1 MPRLFIK
8 GESTE
13 VVEGEGDVGWLIIWS
28 IAKNAE
34 YVPELPHGDVFL
46 VKNTALALGVC
57 RRRLS
62 LDAFLL

>member
-28 IAKNAE
+28 IAGNAE
-34 YVPELPHGDVFL
+34 YLPELPHGDVFL
-46 VKNTALALGVC
+46 VKKLHA
-57 RRRLS
+57 RWRLS
-62 LDAFLL
+62 PMIES